1 MGGSPRGDSGSHS
14 RLGIAVFVIAMATG
28 SHVAAEPCTL
38 LVGWE
43 PYAVFTYDGG
53 DGRPMGVDI
62 EMMRRIGQH
71 AGCAVEFRELP
82 WTRILLEL
90 QAGRIDATTSV
101 QHTPER
107 DGFAYFSIPY
117 RRGELALFTRK
128 GQSSALR
135 IDGIGEWADTGKRL
149 GVILGYSYGPDVDRI
164 LSRPEVVALTD
175 VAPDYATAIRMLVS
189 GRTDA
194 FLSEDVNVMV
204 GEAAA
209 LGVADDIDRHPAHV
223 PATEYHVMF
232 SRETVAP
239 QVVSAADQVIDQMKR
254 SGELDALI
262 EQHRS
267 RPHVRAVDAGS
278 DQGRSEP

>member
-1 MGGSPRGDSGSHS
+1 VGGSPRGASGRCS
-14 RLGIAVFVIAMATG
+14 RRGIAAFFMAMATG
-28 SHVAAEPCTL
+28 SHVAADPCTL

-53 DGRPMGVDI
+53 DGQPVGVDI
-62 EMMRRIGQH
+62 DMMRRIGQH
-71 AGCAVEFRELP
+71 AGCAIEFRELP

-117 RRGELALFTRK
+117 RKGELALYTRK
-128 GQSSALR
+128 GQSSVLR
-135 IDGIGEWADTGKRL
+135 INSMNDWADTGKRL
-149 GVILGYSYGPDVDRI
+149 GVILGYSYGSDVDRM
-164 LSRPEVVALTD
+164 LARPEVVALTD

-204 GEAAA
+204 GEAVA
-209 LGVADDIDRHPAHV
+209 LGVADAIERHPAHV

-232 SRETVAP
+232 SRETVP
-239 QVVSAADQVIDQMKR
+239 PEVVSAADQVIDRMKR

-262 EQHRS
+262 EHHRS
-267 RPHVRAVDAGS
+267 YPPVRAPDSGS
-278 DQGRSEP
+278 DQGRLEP